1 MLESEYW
8 AIPCSRRSKYG
19 TDLLIPDFLLVS
31 LPADGIRCSCAKQ
44 ISSRPGPSLCPFMRL
59 VFSSPMYRLFMLWMD
74 ESNHRRRPHVLLP
87 SCGPQLVQGDR
98 GWLAEDTPGAEER
111 YTVDPDWL
119 KFDKTPKIRPSGSG
133 LSPVVPRAISGE
145 I

>member
-1 MLESEYW
+1 MAVVQLKAGMEGWAEVAIRVSGRSNSPPWWLTESY
-8 AIPCSRRSKYG
+8 
-19 TDLLIPDFLLVS
+19 
-31 LPADGIRCSCAKQ
+31 
-44 ISSRPGPSLCPFMRL
+44 
-59 VFSSPMYRLFMLWMD
+59 
-74 ESNHRRRPHVLLP
+74 HRRRPHALLP

-119 KFDKTPKIRPSGSG
+119 KFDKTPKIKPSGAG

>member
-1 MLESEYW
+1 MVVDRI
-8 AIPCSRRSKYG
+8 IPS
-19 TDLLIPDFLLVS
+19 PE
-31 LPADGIRCSCAKQ
+31 AA
-44 ISSRPGPSLCPFMRL
+44 RPSPHMRH
-59 VFSSPMYRLFMLWMD
+59 P
-74 ESNHRRRPHVLLP
+74 
-87 SCGPQLVQGDR
+87 LVQGDR

-119 KFDKTPKIRPSGSG
+119 KFDKTPKIKPSGSG